1 MRIDKIYFK
10 SIDNLNLIGLLHNP
24 DKSEK
29 TDTVVIS
36 VHGITSNCLKYR
48 EDVLAKM
55 CTDIGV
61 AYFAFNNRGHD
72 IINTY
77 DKITD
82 DDMHFYGSGAENI
95 YDSYYDIKAA
105 ILYMQKLGYEKI
117 ILQGH
122 SMGCTKVVY
131 SYNQFIENSELSIL
145 DSIVGVILLSMVD
158 IPTALK
164 KILDKNYK
172 KVISYFQMLRK
183 KGKGENL
190 IILDPSTPPVKPNT
204 ILNYVEDN
212 KKIDFAKFGDN
223 RSSFKELN
231 NIEVPLF
238 MRWGTINELIWQKPE
253 ELVEFMNQK
262 IKKEDKDISYIKG
275 ANHNYT
281 GKEEELGKEIIKWYL
296 KEVEKNESNKSRGF
310 RKDSK

>member
-1 MRIDKIYFK
+1 MLIIRENLMKIEKVYFK

-24 DKSEK
+24 DQNKK
-29 TDTVVIS
+29 VDTVVIS

-48 EDVLAKM
+48 DDVLAKIF
-55 CTDIGV
+55 TDIGV

-82 DDMHFYGSGAENI
+82 NDMHFYGSGAEKI
-95 YDSYYDIKAA
+95 YDSYYDVKAA
-105 ILYMQKLGYEKI
+105 IIYMQKLGYEKI

-131 SYNQFIENSELSIL
+131 SYNQFIENSDISIL
-145 DSIVGVILLSMVD
+145 DSIVGVVLLSMVD
-158 IPTALK
+158 IPTAVK
-164 KILDKNYK
+164 KILGKNYK
-172 KVISYFQMLRK
+172 KVISYFQTLRK

-190 IILDPSTPPVKPNT
+190 VILDPTTPPVKPNT

-231 NIEVPLF
+231 NIKVPLF
-238 MRWGTINELIWQKPE
+238 MRWGNINELIWQEPS
-253 ELVEFMNQK
+253 ELVNFMNEK
-262 IKKEDKDISYIKG
+262 MKKEDKDISYIEG

-281 GKEEELGKEIIKWYL
+281 GKEEILGEEIIKWYL
-296 KEVEKNESNKSRGF
+296 KEV
-310 RKDSK
+310 KDK

>member
-1 MRIDKIYFK
+1 MRIEKVYFK
-10 SIDNLNLIGLLHNP
+10 SIDNLNMIGLLHLP
-24 DKSEK
+24 EKDKK
-29 TDTVVIS
+29 VDTVVIS
-36 VHGITSNCLKYR
+36 MHGITSNCLKYR
-48 EDVLAKM
+48 EDVLARM
-55 CTDIGV
+55 FTDIGV

-105 ILYMQKLGYEKI
+105 ILYMQRMGYNNI

-131 SYNQFIENSELSIL
+131 SYNEFIENHEDSIL
-145 DSIVGVILLSMVD
+145 DSIKGVVLLSMVD

-164 KILDKNYK
+164 KILDKSYK
-172 KVISYFQMLRK
+172 KVISYLQLLKK
-183 KGKGENL
+183 KGKGDRL
-190 IILDPSTPPVKPNT
+190 IILDANTPPIKPNT
-204 ILNYVEDN
+204 ILNYVENN
-212 KKIDFAKFGDN
+212 KKIDFSRFGD
-223 RSSFKELN
+223 SKYSFKELN
-231 NIEVPLF
+231 NIKVPLF
-238 MRWGTINELIWQKPE
+238 MRWGNIKELIFQEPK
-253 ELVEFMNQK
+253 ELVEFMNEK

-281 GKEEELGKEIIKWYL
+281 GKEEELGEQLCAWYL
-296 KEVEKNESNKSRGF
+296 KEVKK
-310 RKDSK
+310 

>member
-1 MRIDKIYFK
+1 MRIEKVYFK
-10 SIDNLNLIGLLHNP
+10 SIDNLNMIGLLHLP
-24 DKSEK
+24 EKDKK
-29 TDTVVIS
+29 VDTVVIS
-36 VHGITSNCLKYR
+36 MHGITSNCLKYR
-48 EDVLAKM
+48 EDVLAQM
-55 CTDIGV
+55 FTDIGV

-105 ILYMQKLGYEKI
+105 ILYMQRMGYNNI

-131 SYNQFIENSELSIL
+131 SYNEFIENHEDSIL
-145 DSIVGVILLSMVD
+145 DSIKGVVLLSMVD

-164 KILDKNYK
+164 KILDKSYK
-172 KVISYFQMLRK
+172 KVISYLQLLKK
-183 KGKGENL
+183 KGKGDRL
-190 IILDPSTPPVKPNT
+190 IILDANTPPIKPNT
-204 ILNYVEDN
+204 ILNYVENN
-212 KKIDFAKFGDN
+212 KKIDFSRFGD
-223 RSSFKELN
+223 SKYSFKELN
-231 NIEVPLF
+231 NIKVPLF
-238 MRWGTINELIWQKPE
+238 MRWGNIKELIFQEPK
-253 ELVEFMNQK
+253 ELVEFMNEK

-281 GKEEELGKEIIKWYL
+281 GKEEELGEQLCAWYL
-296 KEVEKNESNKSRGF
+296 KEVKK
-310 RKDSK
+310 

>member
-1 MRIDKIYFK
+1 MKIEKVYFK

-24 DKSEK
+24 DQNKK
-29 TDTVVIS
+29 VDTVVIS

-48 EDVLAKM
+48 DDVLAKIF
-55 CTDIGV
+55 TDRGV

-82 DDMHFYGSGAENI
+82 NDMHFYGSGAEKI
-95 YDSYYDIKAA
+95 YDSYYDVKAA
-105 ILYMQKLGYEKI
+105 IIYMQKLGYEKI

-131 SYNQFIENSELSIL
+131 SYNQFIENSDISIL
-145 DSIVGVILLSMVD
+145 DSIVGVVLLSMVD
-158 IPTALK
+158 IPTAVK
-164 KILDKNYK
+164 KILGKNNK
-172 KVISYFQMLRK
+172 KVISYFQTLRK

-190 IILDPSTPPVKPNT
+190 VILDPTTPPVKPNT

-231 NIEVPLF
+231 NIKVPLF
-238 MRWGTINELIWQKPE
+238 MRWGNINELIWQEPS
-253 ELVEFMNQK
+253 ELVNFMNEK
-262 IKKEDKDISYIKG
+262 IKKEDKDISYIEG

-281 GKEEELGKEIIKWYL
+281 GKEEILGEEIIKWYL
-296 KEVEKNESNKSRGF
+296 KEV
-310 RKDSK
+310 KDK